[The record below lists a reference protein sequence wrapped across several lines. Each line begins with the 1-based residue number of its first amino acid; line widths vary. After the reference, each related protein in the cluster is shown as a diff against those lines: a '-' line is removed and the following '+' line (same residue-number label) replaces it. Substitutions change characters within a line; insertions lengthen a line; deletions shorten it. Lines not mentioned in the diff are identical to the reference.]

1 MASVTTPATLH
12 PLSSMRRRQTGMS
25 LVELMVAIAIGL
37 FLLAGITALISQ
49 QSSARAELDK
59 SSRQIESG
67 RYAFTLLQDDIEHA
81 GYYGRFGGTMT
92 ASSVL
97 PNPCSVATASVG
109 DALAL
114 PLQGYDA
121 PTSVPAPLSNCLPD
135 ANHVPGTDILVTRRL
150 ETGDVLALPA
160 TGVAGQI
167 YVQTTPAD
175 KKIGIGPDPTP
186 ATPSTYTLVQKDAT
200 TPAPLWRYVQS
211 IYFVSPCNRY
221 AAGATVCT
229 SAADGGKPVPTL
241 KRLELT
247 ASGGVPAF
255 VITPLVDGIQNM
267 QLDYGVDAIGAGTP
281 AVPFLSTPALAD
293 WPNVMAVQISLLAR
307 NTDASA
313 GYSDTK
319 TYSMGNAGSV
329 GPFSDAY
336 KRHVYTGTVR
346 VINPSSRRE

>member
-1 MASVTTPATLH
+1 MAAVTTPATLRQS
-12 PLSSMRRRQTGMS
+12 SSMRRRQTGIS

-67 RYAFTLLQDDIEHA
+67 RYAYTLLQDDIEHA
-81 GYYGRFGGTMT
+81 GYYGRFGGTMN
-92 ASSVL
+92 APSVM
-97 PNPCSVATASVG
+97 PNPCSVVKANLD

-121 PTSVPAPLSNCLPD
+121 PTSVPAPLSDCLAD

-150 ETGDVLALPA
+150 ETGDVLASPS
-160 TGVAGQI
+160 TGIAGQV

-186 ATPSTYTLVQKDAT
+186 AAPSTYTLVQKDAT
-200 TPAPLWRYVQS
+200 TPAPLWRYLQS
-211 IYFVSPCNRY
+211 VYFISPCNRF

-247 ASGGVPAF
+247 TSGGAPAF

-267 QLDYGVDAIGAGTP
+267 QLDFGVDAIGAGTP
-281 AVPFLSTPALAD
+281 AVPFIAAPALAD

-307 NTDASA
+307 NTDASM

-319 TYSMGNAGSV
+319 TYSMGSAGSV
-329 GPFSDAY
+329 GPFTDAY

-346 VINPSSRRE
+346 VTNPSSRRE

>member
-1 MASVTTPATLH
+1 
-12 PLSSMRRRQTGMS
+12 MRRRQSGMS

-59 SSRQIESG
+59 SNRQIESG

-92 ASSVL
+92 ASAVL
-97 PNPCSVATASVG
+97 PNPCSAAVGSVG

-121 PTSVPAPLSNCLPD
+121 PATVPAPLSGCLAD

-150 ETGDVLALPA
+150 ETGDVLASPA

-200 TPAPLWRYVQS
+200 TPAPLWRYMQS
-211 IYFVSPCNRY
+211 VYFISPRNRY
-221 AAGATVCT
+221 AAAGATVCT

-247 ASGGVPAF
+247 ASGGAPAF

-281 AVPFLSTPALAD
+281 AVPFITSPALAD

-313 GYSDTK
+313 GYSDAK
-319 TYSMGNAGSV
+319 TYSMGSAGSV
-329 GPFSDAY
+329 GPFADAC